1 MLPHLSAITSLW
13 RGRFPSPTFCC
24 LLFPLGLLL
33 RFPRGIFPLPVSIIT
48 VQSTPDTYGHYITAN
63 GLPPKKQQ
71 TILCYMVRLVIF
83 THLLLTLLPGSYIDL
98 HEVMWSR
105 NFSIRQNMEIY
116 RHLLRYFVARIPHDT

>member
-1 MLPHLSAITSLW
+1 MLPHLSFVFNF
-13 RGRFPSPTFCC
+13 FPSPTLCC
-24 LLFPLGLLL
+24 LLLPLGLLL

-48 VQSTPDTYGHYITAN
+48 VQSTPDTYGHDITAN

-105 NFSIRQNMEIY
+105 KFSIRQNMEIY